1 MKPGSFFPRN
11 EKFSIPIFIY
21 FLLYVRNID
30 ISINML
36 YTDVSVRY
44 LLHLVRLDTYRAQQT
59 EISSA
64 GTLKS
69 SLLSLNGTDEEERKG
84 E

>member
-1 MKPGSFFPRN
+1 M
-11 EKFSIPIFIY
+11 KFSIPIFIY

-69 SLLSLNGTDEEERKG
+69 SLLSLKGTDEDEERK
-84 E
+84 EE

>member
-11 EKFSIPIFIY
+11 VKFSIPIFIY

-30 ISINML
+30 IPINML
-36 YTDVSVRY
+36 YSDVSVRY

-59 EISSA
+59 EIYSA

-69 SLLSLNGTDEEERKG
+69 SLLSLKGTDDKERKG

>member
-1 MKPGSFFPRN
+1 M
-11 EKFSIPIFIY
+11 KFSIPIFIY

-30 ISINML
+30 IPINML

-69 SLLSLNGTDEEERKG
+69 SLLSLKGTDEERK
-84 E
+84 EK